1 MAIGSIF
8 ELFFD
13 HKLNAAELFQYLFE
27 KLLYFDVFTAAAAHY
42 ATCGGID
49 KPQKASSFLIVLEL
63 LQVDLLW
70 YEARSIFA

>member
-13 HKLNAAELFQYLFE
+13 HELNAVELFQYLFE
-27 KLLYFDVFTAAAAHY
+27 KLLYFDVFTATAAHY
-42 ATCGGID
+42 AACGRID

-63 LQVDLLW
+63 LKVDLLR